1 MNIPTVDL
9 KELKR
14 LKEDN
19 FKERLEFIE
28 KYSEWVKKK
37 TDKEWSKQQKVLIDS
52 QL

>member
-1 MNIPTVDL
+1 MKMPKIDL
-9 KELKR
+9 KELKK

-37 TDKEWSKQQKVLIDS
+37 TDKEWSEQQKALIDS
-52 QL
+52 QM